1 MMALAITLVL
11 AACKNAPADKK
22 ADTSAATPVTTP
34 AAAAPTTP
42 ATATTSAATDTSRT
56 KSWGMA
62 SIDGTTCYAIFDKKD
77 VTAVQLIIKG
87 DKVTGYMDWAPFEKD
102 GGHGILT
109 GTRSGNDITADYTY
123 MIEGS
128 KNTEEVLFKIDGKT
142 LLQAQGELVEKT
154 GKLVIKDK
162 AKAKFSKSFATV
174 DCAKVAK
181 NIASAKSMEKALKK
195 M

>member
-1 MMALAITLVL
+1 MKNLLMMAFAITLVL
-11 AACKNAPADKK
+11 AACNRTPADKK
-22 ADTSAATPVTTP
+22 AETSVAAPAPTP
-34 AAAAPTTP
+34 AAAAQATP
-42 ATATTSAATDTSRT
+42 AATDTSHT

-109 GTRSGNDITADYTY
+109 GTRSGNDITADFLYF
-123 MIEGS
+123 IEGS

-142 LLQAQGELVEKT
+142 LLQAQSELVEKK

-174 DCAKVAK
+174 DCDKVAK
-181 NIASAKSMEKALKK
+181 NIAVAKSMEKNLKK